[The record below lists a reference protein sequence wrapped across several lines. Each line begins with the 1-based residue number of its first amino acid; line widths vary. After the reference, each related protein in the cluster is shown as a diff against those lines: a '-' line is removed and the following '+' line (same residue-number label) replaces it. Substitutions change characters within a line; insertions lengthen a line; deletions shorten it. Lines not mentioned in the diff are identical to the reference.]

1 MNNRIIILLL
11 IAWPGV
17 FFSWANAAPTAFY
30 DRSSGNIYLQN
41 DLPQYLVAVTIGS
54 ASGRLSG
61 EPIMRPFPP
70 TVDATDAP
78 FFISVLTVLP
88 TETYSGSN
96 LDALINLGE
105 IVPDHEAAG
114 DLTFRYWPNHHFDF
128 LGQVITVPEQMG
140 ATSILLAVL
149 VIGRM
154 RRRSSTGIA

>member
-1 MNNRIIILLL
+1 MSKRIVLLL
-11 IAWPGV
+11 TAWSGLV
-17 FFSWANAAPTAFY
+17 FNSANAAPTAFY
-30 DRSSGNIYLQN
+30 DRSSGNVYVQN
-41 DLPQYLVAVTIGS
+41 DLPQYLVAVTIAS
-54 ASGRLSG
+54 ASGRLLG

-128 LGQVITVPEQMG
+128 LGQVITVPEPMG

-149 VIGRM
+149 AIGGA
-154 RRRSSTGIA
+154 RRRSSTGVA